1 MPQQLCFVLS
11 CFCRRAARCESG
23 GRTCDPSVTE
33 CSSVERYA
41 PTKPSTVSAPRKAP
55 PIRQV
60 FAPLPRLEADRP
72 RGRGHPADVSVSA
85 YRGGNRRRERGRQR
99 GAAKPGDT
107 PHTRRQSPF
116 TTSSGH
122 PSRIRSLLSVAR
134 RLLFLSQ
141 HAYRRSF
148 FSACDANNV
157 VLLFFFFLV
166 SFRDP
171 NLGKGPRAIAQV
183 FATTCLVSDV
193 PFPHL
198 LLSTLPVGVCVS
210 TPVAGGTATAELARR
225 VPFLLLPPSRILSC
239 HGIWNCAQS
248 QSLFHFYWLR
258 ATGLVL

>member
-157 VLLFFFFLV
+157 VLLFFF
-166 SFRDP
+166 S
-171 NLGKGPRAIAQV
+171 G
-183 FATTCLVSDV
+183 
-193 PFPHL
+193 
-198 LLSTLPVGVCVS
+198 
-210 TPVAGGTATAELARR
+210 
-225 VPFLLLPPSRILSC
+225 
-239 HGIWNCAQS
+239 
-248 QSLFHFYWLR
+248 
-258 ATGLVL
+258 